1 MYYSSTRGGDSNQK
15 FVDVLLNGLAND
27 GGLYVPD
34 KIPKISKKKIAEF
47 SQITYAELAYEVTK
61 DFVNSKDIPLKSYK
75 EICLKTYNNFSE
87 KKIISLENLNQ
98 NEFILNLFNGPTFA
112 FKDFALQLLGN
123 LYDFILS
130 KKKRQ
135 LTILGATSGD
145 TGSAAIYGCSK
156 SEYVKM
162 FILFPEGKVSE
173 IQRKQMTTFKKDNVL
188 NIAVKG
194 DFDDCQR
201 LVKKFFLINNRKKKY
216 NLAAINSIN
225 WVRIMGQL
233 VYYFWSFLKV
243 SPDLK
248 PLTFVVP
255 TGNFGNV
262 FAGFIAKKM
271 GLPVKRFVVASNKND
286 ILTRF
291 FNSGEMKVFDTKE
304 SLSPSMDIQISSN
317 FERLIGFILNDKS
330 RTQSLFS
337 DLEKKGLF
345 SINKESL
352 KKFLK
357 YFYSGK
363 LSDQETINTIK
374 GIYHDFKLVI
384 DPHTAVGLA
393 VGRKV
398 LNDNEKRIYLA
409 TAHYGKFIN
418 TVNRAISD
426 KIYFPLELQKVLN
439 KKEEFRTINND
450 ILELEELIS
459 NENKN

>member
-1 MYYSSTRGGDSNQK
+1 MYYSSTRGGDNNQK

-34 KIPKISKKKIAEF
+34 KIPKIRKNKFEEYSKM
-47 SQITYAELAYEVTK
+47 TYGELAYEVTK
-61 DFVNSKDIPLKSYK
+61 DFVDSEDIPLKSYK
-75 EICLKTYNNFSE
+75 EICLKTYAGFSE
-87 KKIISLENLNQ
+87 KKIISIENLKQ

-156 SEYVKM
+156 SDYVKM

-173 IQRKQMTTFKKDNVL
+173 IQRKQMTTFKKENVL

-194 DFDDCQR
+194 DFDDCQK
-201 LVKKFFLINNRKKKY
+201 LVKRFFLLNNKKKQY

-243 SPDLK
+243 SNDLR

-262 FAGFIAKKM
+262 FAGFVAKKM

-291 FNSGEMKVFDTKE
+291 FNSGEMKVIKTKE

-317 FERLIGFILNDKS
+317 FERLLDFVLNDKS
-330 RTQSLFS
+330 LIKSLFCNL
-337 DLEKKGLF
+337 DKKGSF
-345 SINKESL
+345 SINKLSL
-352 KKFLK
+352 KKILED
-357 YFYSGK
+357 FYSGK
-363 LSDQETINTIK
+363 LSDKETINTIK
-374 GIYHDFKLVI
+374 DIYCDFKLVI

-398 LNDNEKRIYLA
+398 LNDTEKRIYLS

-418 TVNRAISD
+418 TVKRAISE

-439 KKEEFRTINND
+439 KTEEYRIINND
-450 ILELEELIS
+450 IIELEELIGK
-459 NENKN
+459 EIKN